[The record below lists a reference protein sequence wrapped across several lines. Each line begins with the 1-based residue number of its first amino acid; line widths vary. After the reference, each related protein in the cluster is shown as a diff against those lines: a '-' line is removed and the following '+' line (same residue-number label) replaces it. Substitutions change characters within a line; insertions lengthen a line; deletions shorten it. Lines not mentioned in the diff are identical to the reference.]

1 MSLIN
6 QAASN
11 YQFYAT
17 NNPIITNS
25 VTGFIIASCGDLLCQ
40 KVFDSWEK
48 KSAREKRAERMSP
61 GNNYISLPDGKEA
74 EKVQSNAMKTIR
86 GTFKNSDTHK
96 GSSSDTKT
104 VVQRNIFQKTLFR
117 NKIKKAVQVPAVTRQ
132 LASTEEVEKP
142 FKWDSVRTIHLGVI
156 RACKKPYNYSIP
168 FLFFFSILLLIM
180 ISTSPSPVITLL
192 SLLSYFSISSL
203 PMLYLQYLR
212 CFFYSPSVLS
222 LFFSCLIA

>member
-48 KSAREKRAERMSP
+48 KSAREKRAERMAP
-61 GNNYISLPDGKEA
+61 GNNYISLPDGKEV
-74 EKVQSNAMKTIR
+74 EKVQSTAMKTIR
-86 GTFKNSDTHK
+86 STLKNSDTHK
-96 GSSSDTKT
+96 ASSSDTKT
-104 VVQRNIFQKTLFR
+104 VVQRNIFQNTLFR
-117 NKIKKAVQVPAVTRQ
+117 NKIKKAVQVPAATRQ
-132 LASTEEVEKP
+132 LASSEEVEKP

-156 RACKKPYNYSIP
+156 RACKKPYNFSILSIILLYLFSFISSQYLRHFVFFP
-168 FLFFFSILLLIM
+168 SCFHFFLYFLFF
-180 ISTSPSPVITLL
+180 PSYVFL
-192 SLLSYFSISSL
+192 
-203 PMLYLQYLR
+203 
-212 CFFYSPSVLS
+212 
-222 LFFSCLIA
+222 

>member
-61 GNNYISLPDGKEA
+61 GNNYITLPDGKEA

-86 GTFKNSDTHK
+86 SSLKNSDTHK

-117 NKIKKAVQVPAVTRQ
+117 NKIKKAVQVPAATRQ
-132 LASTEEVEKP
+132 LASSEEVEKP

-156 RACKKPYNYSIP
+156 RACKKPYDYSMSVT
-168 FLFFFSILLLIM
+168 FLFFPTTLFILFLSI
-180 ISTSPSPVITLL
+180 TPSPVL
-192 SLLSYFSISSL
+192 SFFHLVSYSFISSL
-203 PMLYLQYLR
+203 
-212 CFFYSPSVLS
+212 ST
-222 LFFSCLIA
+222 FSS